1 MNLEDI
7 VLSENT
13 AARRQMPLGRVVKV
27 KETDS
32 RMLVARAGGRGNGG
46 FNEYRV
52 CFEKRKTVLE
62 IDCTSINT

>member
-27 KETDS
+27 KETQQN
-32 RMLVARAGGRGNGG
+32 AGCQGWGEGEWG
-46 FNEYRV
+46 
-52 CFEKRKTVLE
+52 
-62 IDCTSINT
+62 I